1 MNEAD
6 VTIARDP
13 EDPHTGFLVRARY
26 GPHEY
31 ATQGDTVDE
40 ARAMALH
47 LLKTWEVPNGTR
59 VRFTIHDETTL
70 TAS

>member
-1 MNEAD
+1 MKVVD

-13 EDPHTGFLVRARY
+13 EAPEIGFLVIARY
-26 GPHEY
+26 GPEEY
-31 ATQGDTVDE
+31 ATQGETVDE
-40 ARAMALH
+40 ARAMALD
-47 LLKTWEVPNGTR
+47 LLKTWEVPNGTL

>member
-1 MNEAD
+1 MNVAD

-13 EDPHTGFLVRARY
+13 EAPEMGFLVQARY
-26 GPHEY
+26 GGEEY
-31 ATQGDTVDE
+31 ATQGESVED
-40 ARAMALH
+40 ARFMAID
-47 LLKTWEVPNGTR
+47 LLRTWDVPTGTI